1 MKISHKIISIPPY
14 ISTHWKNVLS
24 IHTIE
29 ESILVVTL
37 ADGDAVYI
45 PDLSPEQISQ
55 VFKAHTAYLEEME
68 NEHSPSDK
76 KNPRSQIENQFTA
89 FIQSAFGVE
98 SGQPFQMSFSNL
110 DNIQNVLQHN
120 PQQADAPDLPSEML
134 EKVAAITKMMAPD
147 PSLLPKAEPHC
158 NCIHC
163 QIARSVSGQPKDEEP
178 SSEMAEVTSDDLQ
191 FQAWEIQQSGDKLFT
206 VTNKL
211 DRDEKYSVY
220 LGEPLGCTCGKTGCE
235 HIVAVL
241 QS

>member
-89 FIQSAFGVE
+89 FIQSAFGAE

-191 FQAWEIQQSGDKLFT
+191 FQTWEIQQSGDKLFT